1 MSNPFRQ
8 KPIVDGAQDAVANPI
23 CDVSYGTPAA
33 RFGIGVVPS
42 HRGRG
47 VLPAEVPHVANYLEE
62 ALDELL
68 AFTNAL
74 ASVWKKDWPNNP
86 AERLNREIW

>member
-1 MSNPFRQ
+1 
-8 KPIVDGAQDAVANPI
+8 
-23 CDVSYGTPAA
+23 
-33 RFGIGVVPS
+33 
-42 HRGRG
+42 
-47 VLPAEVPHVANYLEE
+47 LPAEVPHVANYLEE